1 MIELK
6 EFTKKFG
13 SVTAVDAVSFQVEP
27 GSIFGLVG
35 SNGAGKSTLLRSI
48 CGVYAPDGGQ
58 VLLDGEAPYENP
70 EAKGKVFFVS
80 DYPYFMN
87 QFALKDMADF
97 FRHIYP
103 NWSEEEY
110 ARLQKIFPLDP
121 KIKIHNMSK
130 GMQRQ
135 AALTCALA
143 TMPEYLLMDEV
154 FDGLDPVMRQ
164 LLKRVISER
173 AAERQMTVVIAS
185 HNLRELEDFCDHVGL
200 IHKGGVVFEQELD
213 ELKLG
218 IHKVQAV
225 YRPALDSEA
234 LDELRDT
241 LDIIKLEIQGSMVR
255 FVARGSQEDFCDHVG
270 LIHKGGVVFEQELD
284 ELKLGIHKVQAV
296 YRPALDSEALDE
308 LRDTLDIIKLEIQG
322 SMVRFVARGSQEEI
336 DRVMQHRN
344 TIFYETLPLSLEEVF
359 ISEMEA
365 AGYDLDRI
373 LS

>member
-121 KIKIHNMSK
+121 KIKIQ
-130 GMQRQ
+130 GD
-135 AALTCALA
+135 AASGGADLRPGHHAGVPA
-143 TMPEYLLMDEV
+143 HGR
-154 FDGLDPVMRQ
+154 GL
-164 LLKRVISER
+164 
-173 AAERQMTVVIAS
+173 
-185 HNLRELEDFCDHVGL
+185 
-200 IHKGGVVFEQELD
+200 
-213 ELKLG
+213 
-218 IHKVQAV
+218 
-225 YRPALDSEA
+225 
-234 LDELRDT
+234 
-241 LDIIKLEIQGSMVR
+241 
-255 FVARGSQEDFCDHVG
+255 
-270 LIHKGGVVFEQELD
+270 
-284 ELKLGIHKVQAV
+284 
-296 YRPALDSEALDE
+296 
-308 LRDTLDIIKLEIQG
+308 
-322 SMVRFVARGSQEEI
+322 
-336 DRVMQHRN
+336 
-344 TIFYETLPLSLEEVF
+344 
-359 ISEMEA
+359 
-365 AGYDLDRI
+365 
-373 LS
+373 

>member
-6 EFTKKFG
+6 EFTKRFG
-13 SVTAVDAVSFQVEP
+13 DFTALEAVTFQVEA

-35 SNGAGKSTLLRSI
+35 SNGAGKSTLLRSV
-48 CGVYAPDGGQ
+48 CGIYAPDGGK
-58 VLLDGEAPYENP
+58 VLIDGQEPYENT
-70 EAKGKVFFVS
+70 ALKGRVFFVS

-87 QFALKDMADF
+87 QFTLRDMADF
-97 FRHIYP
+97 FRRIYP
-103 NWSEEEY
+103 NWSQEEY
-110 ARLQKIFPLDP
+110 QRLCKLFSLDP
-121 KIKIHNMSK
+121 KMKIHNMSK

-135 AALTCALA
+135 TALICALA
-143 TMPEYLLMDEV
+143 TMPDYLLMDEV

-164 LLKRVISER
+164 LLKRVVSER
-173 AAERQMTVVIAS
+173 AAERGMTVVIAS

-200 IHKGGVVFEQELD
+200 IHKGGVLFERELD

-234 LDELRDT
+234 LEDLLEQ
-241 LDIIKLEIQGSMVR
+241 LDIIKLETRGSMVS
-255 FVARGSQEDFCDHVG
+255 FVARGTEAE
-270 LIHKGGVVFEQELD
+270 INAAIKG
-284 ELKLGIHKVQAV
+284 
-296 YRPALDSEALDE
+296 
-308 LRDTLDIIKLEIQG
+308 
-322 SMVRFVARGSQEEI
+322 
-336 DRVMQHRN
+336 RN
-344 TIFYETLPLSLEEVF
+344 TIFFETLPLSLEEVF

>member
-200 IHKGGVVFEQELD
+200 IHK
-213 ELKLG
+213 
-218 IHKVQAV
+218 VQAV

-234 LDELRDT
+234 LE
-241 LDIIKLEIQGSMVR
+241 
-255 FVARGSQEDFCDHVG
+255 
-270 LIHKGGVVFEQELD
+270 
-284 ELKLGIHKVQAV
+284 
-296 YRPALDSEALDE
+296 E

-344 TIFYETLPLSLEEVF
+344 TIFYETLSLSLEEVF

>member
-1 MIELK
+1 MIELQ

-13 SVTAVDAVSFQVEP
+13 AFTALDAVSFKVEE

-35 SNGAGKSTLLRSI
+35 SNGAGKSTLLRCIS
-48 CGVYAPDGGQ
+48 GVYDADGGK
-58 VLLDGEAPYENP
+58 VLVDGQEPYENT
-70 EAKGKVFFVS
+70 ALKGRVFFVS

-87 QFALKDMADF
+87 QHTLKDMVCF
-97 FRHIYP
+97 FRQIYP

-110 ARLQKIFPLDP
+110 RRLSKVFPLDQ

-135 AALTCALA
+135 AALICALS
-143 TMPEYLLMDEV
+143 TMPDYLLMDEV

-164 LLKRVISER
+164 LLKRVVSDRALER
-173 AAERQMTVVIAS
+173 KMTVIIAS

-200 IHKGGVVFEQELD
+200 IHKGGVLFEQELD
-213 ELKLG
+213 DLKLG

-234 LDELRDT
+234 LEDLQEK
-241 LDIIKLEIQGSMVR
+241 LDIIKLETQGSLVS
-255 FVARGSQEDFCDHVG
+255 FVARS
-270 LIHKGGVVFEQELD
+270 
-284 ELKLGIHKVQAV
+284 
-296 YRPALDSEALDE
+296 SE
-308 LRDTLDIIKLEIQG
+308 
-322 SMVRFVARGSQEEI
+322 EEI
-336 DRVMQHRN
+336 KAVVDSRN
-344 TIFYETLPLSLEEVF
+344 TIFFEMLPLSLEEVF

-365 AGYDLDRI
+365 AGYDLNRI

>member
-13 SVTAVDAVSFQVEP
+13 DVTAVDAVSFQVEP

-48 CGVYAPDGGQ
+48 CGVYEPDGGQ

-70 EAKGKVFFVS
+70 AVKGKVFFVS

-97 FRHIYP
+97 FRRIYP

-234 LDELRDT
+234 LE
-241 LDIIKLEIQGSMVR
+241 
-255 FVARGSQEDFCDHVG
+255 
-270 LIHKGGVVFEQELD
+270 
-284 ELKLGIHKVQAV
+284 
-296 YRPALDSEALDE
+296 E

>member
-110 ARLQKIFPLDP
+110 ARQVEL
-121 KIKIHNMSK
+121 
-130 GMQRQ
+130 
-135 AALTCALA
+135 
-143 TMPEYLLMDEV
+143 
-154 FDGLDPVMRQ
+154 
-164 LLKRVISER
+164 
-173 AAERQMTVVIAS
+173 VVS
-185 HNLRELEDFCDHVGL
+185 VP
-200 IHKGGVVFEQELD
+200 
-213 ELKLG
+213 
-218 IHKVQAV
+218 
-225 YRPALDSEA
+225 PAKDLPS
-234 LDELRDT
+234 
-241 LDIIKLEIQGSMVR
+241 
-255 FVARGSQEDFCDHVG
+255 GSQDQDPQYVQGDAASGGADLRPGHHAGVPAHGRG
-270 LIHKGGVVFEQELD
+270 L
-284 ELKLGIHKVQAV
+284 
-296 YRPALDSEALDE
+296 
-308 LRDTLDIIKLEIQG
+308 
-322 SMVRFVARGSQEEI
+322 
-336 DRVMQHRN
+336 
-344 TIFYETLPLSLEEVF
+344 
-359 ISEMEA
+359 
-365 AGYDLDRI
+365 
-373 LS
+373 

>member
-70 EAKGKVFFVS
+70 
-80 DYPYFMN
+80 
-87 QFALKDMADF
+87 
-97 FRHIYP
+97 
-103 NWSEEEY
+103 
-110 ARLQKIFPLDP
+110 
-121 KIKIHNMSK
+121 
-130 GMQRQ
+130 
-135 AALTCALA
+135 
-143 TMPEYLLMDEV
+143 
-154 FDGLDPVMRQ
+154 
-164 LLKRVISER
+164 
-173 AAERQMTVVIAS
+173 
-185 HNLRELEDFCDHVGL
+185 
-200 IHKGGVVFEQELD
+200 
-213 ELKLG
+213 
-218 IHKVQAV
+218 
-225 YRPALDSEA
+225 
-234 LDELRDT
+234 
-241 LDIIKLEIQGSMVR
+241 
-255 FVARGSQEDFCDHVG
+255 
-270 LIHKGGVVFEQELD
+270 
-284 ELKLGIHKVQAV
+284 AV